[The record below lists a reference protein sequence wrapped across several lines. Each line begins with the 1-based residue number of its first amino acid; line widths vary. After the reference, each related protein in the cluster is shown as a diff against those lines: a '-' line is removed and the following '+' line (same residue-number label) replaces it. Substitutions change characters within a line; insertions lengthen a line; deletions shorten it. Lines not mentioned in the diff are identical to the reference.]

1 MFLTNKLMSCS
12 LLSLMQLRPC
22 VSISTET
29 AAMLELLAQEQ
40 SRSQLLWIIRT
51 TGLGGLFIVMSALVV
66 FVLTIVV
73 VTRGR
78 GPIVGPTLVLLL
90 HGPFALSVLCVLKGL
105 IASFSVIAMSDQII
119 KPSMWAEALSE
130 ALLFPF
136 VALLL
141 TAPSYLIAVVAL
153 LVRSLGRSEQG
164 TVTQPTEVR

>member
-1 MFLTNKLMSCS
+1 MF
-12 LLSLMQLRPC
+12 
-22 VSISTET
+22 
-29 AAMLELLAQEQ
+29 ELLAQEQ
-40 SRSQLLWIIRT
+40 SSSQLLWIIRT

-90 HGPFALSVLCVLKGL
+90 HGPFAISVMATLNSLVN
-105 IASFSVIAMSDQII
+105 SFSVLAMSDQVI
-119 KPSMWAEALSE
+119 KASIWAEALAE
-130 ALLFPF
+130 ALLLPLE
-136 VALLL
+136 ALLL